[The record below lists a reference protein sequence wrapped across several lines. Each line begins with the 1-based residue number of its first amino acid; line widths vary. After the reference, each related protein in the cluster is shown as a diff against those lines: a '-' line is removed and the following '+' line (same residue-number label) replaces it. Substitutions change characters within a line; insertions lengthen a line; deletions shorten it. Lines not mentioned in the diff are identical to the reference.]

1 MTYVI
6 TFEDGDDGYESYI
19 ASGNYVDLAIM
30 DAKDQASER
39 HGPNY
44 YCEANILSIIRI

>member
-6 TFEDGDDGYESYI
+6 TFDNGDDGYESYT
-19 ASGNYVDLAIM
+19 ASANYIDLAIM

-44 YCEANILSIIRI
+44 YTESDILSIIRI